1 MPPKSIPILKS
12 TANQKKKSAASES
25 IKPDESRKKLCDE
38 VLEDLSKL
46 DNISVDPST
55 VVAIA
60 LVVDKLLEARF
71 TAQTSEIEKSLNE
84 KVAALETT
92 MSSLKDDLSFLSNKY
107 DTLKNTALPAL
118 ASHVSNIANN
128 LTLRHLE
135 LETHR
140 RKWNLILHGIKGDAD
155 EFQHTTRES
164 VLKFAKDKLKIR
176 DTSNIHIAACHRL
189 SRSANAGIIIRFCDL
204 SQRDE
209 WMAATKNL
217 KDTGISLSPDLPP
230 KLRPIKNAVM
240 LHRKSLSTEEKRKSK
255 VRYLPSWPFVEL
267 KSDNSVFRAP
277 ISVNKIVGDTLGI
290 DTLIKL
296 ALT

>member
-155 EFQHTTRES
+155 EFQHITRES

>member
-1 MPPKSIPILKS
+1 MPPKSIPVPKS
-12 TANQKKKSAASES
+12 TANQKKKSATSES

>member
-1 MPPKSIPILKS
+1 MPPKSIPVPKS
-12 TANQKKKSAASES
+12 SANQKKKSAASES

>member
-1 MPPKSIPILKS
+1 M
-12 TANQKKKSAASES
+12 
-25 IKPDESRKKLCDE
+25 
-38 VLEDLSKL
+38 
-46 DNISVDPST
+46 ISD
-55 VVAIA
+55 
-60 LVVDKLLEARF
+60 
-71 TAQTSEIEKSLNE
+71 
-84 KVAALETT
+84 
-92 MSSLKDDLSFLSNKY
+92 KY
-107 DTLKNTALPAL
+107 DTLKNTTLPAL
-118 ASHVSNIANN
+118 ASHVSTVTTN

-164 VLKFAKDKLKIR
+164 VLKFAKEKLKIQN
-176 DTSNIHIAACHRL
+176 TNNIHIAACHRL
-189 SRSANAGIIIRFCDL
+189 SRNADSGIIIRFCDL

-267 KSDNSVFRAP
+267 KFDDKSVFRSP
-277 ISVNKIVGDTLGI
+277 ISVNKIVGETLGI
-290 DTLIKL
+290 DTMIKL

>member
-1 MPPKSIPILKS
+1 MPPKSIPVPKS

-155 EFQHTTRES
+155 EFQHITRES
-164 VLKFAKDKLKIR
+164 VLKFAKDKLK
-176 DTSNIHIAACHRL
+176 C
-189 SRSANAGIIIRFCDL
+189 
-204 SQRDE
+204 
-209 WMAATKNL
+209 K
-217 KDTGISLSPDLPP
+217 
-230 KLRPIKNAVM
+230 
-240 LHRKSLSTEEKRKSK
+240 
-255 VRYLPSWPFVEL
+255 
-267 KSDNSVFRAP
+267 
-277 ISVNKIVGDTLGI
+277 
-290 DTLIKL
+290 
-296 ALT
+296 

>member
-1 MPPKSIPILKS
+1 MPPKSIPVPKS

-84 KVAALETT
+84 KVAALEAT

>member
-1 MPPKSIPILKS
+1 MPPKSIPVPKS
-12 TANQKKKSAASES
+12 SANQKKKSAASES

-164 VLKFAKDKLKIR
+164 VLKFAKDKLEIR